1 MLLPPP
7 QLAIVIPARIN
18 RAAVANT
25 RLDTRLRRRS
35 ASVATTIRRTAAMM
49 TTGNR
54 NSLRGSNRDGGT
66 SEFAV
71 VVTVTVA
78 VSAAPEGLEL
88 TTNGLTGSFVA
99 TVQLAF
105 GAVVAQER

>member
-7 QLAIVIPARIN
+7 QLAIVIPARIK
-18 RAAVANT
+18 RVAVAKT

-35 ASVATTIRRTAAMM
+35 ANAATTNRRSAAMM

-54 NSLRGSNRDGGT
+54 NSLHGSNRDGGT

-71 VVTVTVA
+71 VVTVTVT
-78 VSAAPEGLEL
+78 VSAAPDGLEL
-88 TTNGLTGSFVA
+88 TTNGLIGSFVA
-99 TVQLAF
+99 TAQLAF
-105 GAVVAQER
+105 GAVVAQEK